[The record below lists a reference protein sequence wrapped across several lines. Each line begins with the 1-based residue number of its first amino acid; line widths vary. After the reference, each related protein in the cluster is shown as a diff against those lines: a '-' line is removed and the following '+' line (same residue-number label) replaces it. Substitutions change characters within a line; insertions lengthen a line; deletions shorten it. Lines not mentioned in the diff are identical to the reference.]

1 MSSSYL
7 KRSVRRAVT
16 LVEVIFSIG
25 VVLIGLLGLLSIL
38 PLAGKRAQ
46 DSISLSVAPVIAN
59 NVQAEL
65 LASKYLSDDRLG
77 AITFGAID
85 PSSVGESNPDLL
97 GGPSFPETFPLGY
110 YQQAVAGLDPSC
122 W

>member
-1 MSSSYL
+1 MSKPYL
-7 KRSVRRAVT
+7 KRSVRKAVT

-59 NVQAEL
+59 NVQAQL
-65 LASKYLSDDRLG
+65 LANKFLADDRLG
-77 AITFGAID
+77 AITFGSID
-85 PSSVGESNPDLL
+85 PSAVGESNPDLQ
-97 GGPSFPETFPLGY
+97 GGPEFP
-110 YQQAVAGLDPSC
+110 AAC
-122 W
+122 WRTVFN